1 MSIEKD
7 KFDKGKHDI
16 EVQNEI
22 LTFLREDTTKAFTL
36 EEIMEGI
43 GYKKGTGDQSLLL
56 LQSISYSIILG
67 QLIKERRIIS
77 KMIDFQNFYM
87 VQ

>member
-1 MSIEKD
+1 MPIEKD
-7 KFDKGKHDI
+7 EFNKGKHDI

-22 LTFLREDTTKAFTL
+22 LTFLRKDTTKAFTL

-43 GYKKGTGDQSLLL
+43 GHKKETGDQSLVL

-77 KMIDFQNFYM
+77 KMIDFQNYYM